1 MRLHGNRDF
10 GLVVEALDA
19 YGRSLIER
27 AVYGPEETS
36 GVNRGMARSASE
48 VLRALGSAEE
58 ILTQLRSRG

>member
-10 GLVVEALDA
+10 ALVVEALDA

-36 GVNRGMARSASE
+36 GVNRGMARSVTE
-48 VLRALGSAEE
+48 VLRTLGNAEE
-58 ILTQLRSRG
+58 TLSKMRSRE